1 MDNYA
6 TRTDFNLMVSFETR
20 PYEQATSMQCNNN
33 KDNYATRT
41 DFNLMVSFETRPYE
55 QAT

>member
-1 MDNYA
+1 
-6 TRTDFNLMVSFETR
+6 
-20 PYEQATSMQCNNN
+20 MQCNND